1 MRQMMILAA
10 VVILAAGMAGAADK
24 TNIVLRSGESVTNAS
39 ITRVEPDGITLM
51 YGPHIRKCAFTELSD
66 DVQQQFGYNP
76 TNAAAYADKTAR
88 KLQANAR
95 RDAEARQAQA
105 DEAAEKERAAKAAA
119 VEAKKSPADKEPN
132 KKLLYVHKCTRMMSR
147 HTKKAGRITY
157 QNVGLRSGMAAD
169 SKCLALSI
177 RATNSA

>member
-119 VEAKKSPADKEPN
+119 VEAKKSPADKRAEQE
-132 KKLLYVHKCTRMMSR
+132 T
-147 HTKKAGRITY
+147 A
-157 QNVGLRSGMAAD
+157 
-169 SKCLALSI
+169 I
-177 RATNSA
+177 RAQMHADDVEAYQEGRADHIPKRGPAVGYGGGF